1 MNERKKSSV
10 SFWHSM
16 KTSFMLV
23 VVAVAAAVV
32 VRYTLMIMPGIR
44 SNIRQIYSNYL
55 LDLTLSY
62 GSELDETLT
71 RVDDKM
77 LDHVDT
83 MQKIVEQA
91 QLEGI
96 DSSYGYIVST
106 DGTMLYHPTAEK
118 IGQPV
123 ENETVKKIVAE
134 VEAGKTPEPEVVS
147 YMFDGTQKYAAC
159 YVSENGFIF
168 VMTADDTDLLKA
180 ANKLQARGLGTAV
193 VVLIFGVFVAWICAR
208 RMTRP
213 LIRVTSA
220 VDRIAGFDLTEDPE
234 LIALDKNKGET
245 GAIAHAVLHMKQ
257 ALRSMVQ
264 QIREESANIH
274 QASGQLEENATA
286 TSGNV
291 DSVETAVNEIAT
303 GATSQA
309 TETQRATE
317 DVVMMGTM
325 IENTSTQVENLN
337 STAVEMSNAS
347 ASARDALEELNH
359 INEKAI
365 ESIEVIYQQ
374 THTTNESA
382 LKIKDVTELIASIA
396 EETNLLSLNASIEAA
411 RAGDA
416 GKGFAVVAS
425 QIQKLA
431 EQSNASTKKIDDIIH
446 MLLTDSENAVHTME
460 EVREVMHQ
468 QSEKVEQTKQVFGS
482 VNQGIDQSI
491 SGMETISEHT
501 RQLDH
506 ARENIVDTVQNLSA
520 IAQENAAST
529 EETNAV
535 VMEIGG
541 VMQQISGNAQGLRRI
556 ADILEKNM
564 ETFKLD

>member
-32 VRYTLMIMPGIR
+32 VMYTLMIMPGIR

-71 RVDDKM
+71 RIDNKM
-77 LDHVDT
+77 LEHVHT
-83 MQKIVEQA
+83 MQGIVEKA

-180 ANKLQARGLGTAV
+180 TNKLQARGLGTAV

-264 QIREESANIH
+264 QIREQSANIH

-291 DSVETAVNEIAT
+291 DSIETAVNEIAT
-303 GATSQA
+303 GVTNQA

-325 IENTSTQVENLN
+325 IEDTSTQVENLN

-468 QSEKVEQTKQVFGS
+468 QSEKVEQTKQVFDS
-482 VNQGIDQSI
+482 LNQGIDQSI
-491 SGMETISEHT
+491 SGMEAISEHT

>member
-32 VRYTLMIMPGIR
+32 VMYTLMLMPGIR

-71 RVDDKM
+71 RVDNKM
-77 LDHVDT
+77 LDHVNT
-83 MQKIVEQA
+83 MQKIVEKA

-213 LIRVTSA
+213 LIRMTSA

-264 QIREESANIH
+264 QIREQSANIH

-325 IENTSTQVENLN
+325 IEDTSTQVENLN

-491 SGMETISEHT
+491 SGMEAISEHT

>member
-32 VRYTLMIMPGIR
+32 VMYTLMIMPGIR

-134 VEAGKTPEPEVVS
+134 VKAGKTPEPEVVS
-147 YMFDGTQKYAAC
+147 YMFDGTRKYAAC

-180 ANKLQARGLGTAV
+180 ANKLQARGIGTAV

-213 LIRVTSA
+213 PIRVTSA

-264 QIREESANIH
+264 QIREQSVNIH

-337 STAVEMSNAS
+337 SAAVEMSNAS

-541 VMQQISGNAQGLRRI
+541 VMQQISGNAQELRRI
-556 ADILEKNM
+556 ADILEKNV

>member
-32 VRYTLMIMPGIR
+32 VMYTLMIMPGIR

-71 RVDDKM
+71 RIDNKM
-77 LDHVDT
+77 LEHVHT
-83 MQKIVEQA
+83 MQGIVEKA

-180 ANKLQARGLGTAV
+180 ANKLQARGLGTGV
-193 VVLIFGVFVAWICAR
+193 VVLILGVFVAWICAR

-213 LIRVTSA
+213 LIRMTSA

-245 GAIAHAVLHMKQ
+245 GAIAHAVLNMKQ

-264 QIREESANIH
+264 QIREQSANIH

-468 QSEKVEQTKQVFGS
+468 QSEKVEQTKQVFDS
-482 VNQGIDQSI
+482 LNQGIDQSI
-491 SGMETISEHT
+491 SGMEAISEHT

>member
-32 VRYTLMIMPGIR
+32 VMYTLMIMPGIR

-71 RVDDKM
+71 RIDNKM
-77 LDHVDT
+77 LEHVHT
-83 MQKIVEQA
+83 MQGIVEKA

-541 VMQQISGNAQGLRRI
+541 VMQQISGNAQELRRI

>member
-32 VRYTLMIMPGIR
+32 VMYTLMIMPGIR

-71 RVDDKM
+71 RVDNKM
-77 LDHVDT
+77 LEHVHT
-83 MQKIVEQA
+83 MQGIVEKA

-180 ANKLQARGLGTAV
+180 ANNLQARGIGTAV
-193 VVLIFGVFVAWICAR
+193 VVLLLGVFVAWICAR

-213 LIRVTSA
+213 LIRMTSA

-264 QIREESANIH
+264 QIRAQSANIH
-274 QASGQLEENATA
+274 QASGQLEENATT

-446 MLLTDSENAVHTME
+446 TLLMDSENAVHTME

-541 VMQQISGNAQGLRRI
+541 VMQQISGNAQELRRI

>member
-32 VRYTLMIMPGIR
+32 VMYTLMIMPGIR

-62 GSELDETLT
+62 GSELDKTLT
-71 RVDDKM
+71 RVDNKM
-77 LDHVDT
+77 LEHVHT
-83 MQKIVEQA
+83 MQGIVEKA

-213 LIRVTSA
+213 LIRMTSA

-264 QIREESANIH
+264 QIREQSANIH

>member
-32 VRYTLMIMPGIR
+32 VMYTLMIMPGIR

-193 VVLIFGVFVAWICAR
+193 VVLILGVFVAWICAR

-213 LIRVTSA
+213 LIRMTSA

-264 QIREESANIH
+264 QIREQSANIH

-468 QSEKVEQTKQVFGS
+468 QSEKVEQTKQVFDS
-482 VNQGIDQSI
+482 LNQGIDQSI
-491 SGMETISEHT
+491 SGMEAISEHT

>member
-32 VRYTLMIMPGIR
+32 VMYTLMIMPGIR

-71 RVDDKM
+71 RIDNKM
-77 LDHVDT
+77 LEHVHT
-83 MQKIVEQA
+83 MQGIVEKA

-193 VVLIFGVFVAWICAR
+193 VVLILGVFVAWICAR

-213 LIRVTSA
+213 LIRMTSA

-264 QIREESANIH
+264 QIREQSANIH

-468 QSEKVEQTKQVFGS
+468 QSEKVEQTKQVFDS
-482 VNQGIDQSI
+482 LNQGIDQSI
-491 SGMETISEHT
+491 SGMEAISEHT

>member
-32 VRYTLMIMPGIR
+32 VMYTLMIMPGIR

-71 RVDDKM
+71 RVDNKM
-77 LDHVDT
+77 LEHVHT
-83 MQKIVEQA
+83 MQEIVEKA

-180 ANKLQARGLGTAV
+180 TNKLQARGLGTAV

-213 LIRVTSA
+213 LIRMTSA

-264 QIREESANIH
+264 QIREQSANIH

-291 DSVETAVNEIAT
+291 DSIETAVNEIAT
-303 GATSQA
+303 GATNQA

-325 IENTSTQVENLN
+325 IEDTSTQVENLN

-491 SGMETISEHT
+491 SGMEAISEHT

-541 VMQQISGNAQGLRRI
+541 VMQQISGNVQGLRRI
-556 ADILEKNM
+556 ADILEKNV

>member
-1 MNERKKSSV
+1 MNKRKKSSV

-32 VRYTLMIMPGIR
+32 VMYTLMIMPGIR

-264 QIREESANIH
+264 QIREQSANIH

-468 QSEKVEQTKQVFGS
+468 QSEKVEQTKQVFDS
-482 VNQGIDQSI
+482 LNQGIDQSI
-491 SGMETISEHT
+491 SGMEAISEHT

>member
-1 MNERKKSSV
+1 MNKRKKSSV

-32 VRYTLMIMPGIR
+32 VMYTLMIMPGIR

-71 RVDDKM
+71 RVDNKM
-77 LDHVDT
+77 LEHVHT
-83 MQKIVEQA
+83 MQGIVEKA

-180 ANKLQARGLGTAV
+180 TNKLQARGLGTAV

-213 LIRVTSA
+213 LIRMTSA

-264 QIREESANIH
+264 QIREQSANIH

-468 QSEKVEQTKQVFGS
+468 QSEKVEQTKQVFDS
-482 VNQGIDQSI
+482 LNQGIDQSI
-491 SGMETISEHT
+491 SGMEAISEHT

>member
-32 VRYTLMIMPGIR
+32 VMYTLMIMPGIR
-44 SNIRQIYSNYL
+44 SNSRQIYFNYL

-396 EETNLLSLNASIEAA
+396 EETDLLSLNASIEAA

-491 SGMETISEHT
+491 SGMEAISEHT

-541 VMQQISGNAQGLRRI
+541 VMQQISGNAQELRRI

>member
-32 VRYTLMIMPGIR
+32 VMYTLMIMPGIR

-71 RVDDKM
+71 RVDNKM
-77 LDHVDT
+77 LEHVHT
-83 MQKIVEQA
+83 MQGIVEKA

-468 QSEKVEQTKQVFGS
+468 QSEKVEQTKQVFDS
-482 VNQGIDQSI
+482 LNQGIDQSI
-491 SGMETISEHT
+491 SGMEAISEHT

-541 VMQQISGNAQGLRRI
+541 VMQQISGNAQELRRI

>member
-23 VVAVAAAVV
+23 VVVVAVAVV
-32 VRYTLMIMPGIR
+32 VMYTLMIMPGIR

-71 RVDDKM
+71 RIDNKM
-77 LDHVDT
+77 LEHVHT
-83 MQKIVEQA
+83 MQGIVEKA

-123 ENETVKKIVAE
+123 ENEAVKKVVAE
-134 VEAGKTPEPEVVS
+134 VKKGKIPDPEITL
-147 YMFDGTQKYAAC
+147 YTFDGKQKYAVC
-159 YVSENGFIF
+159 YTSENGFIF

-180 ANKLQARGLGTAV
+180 TNKLQARGLGTAV
-193 VVLIFGVFVAWICAR
+193 VVMIFGVFVAWICAR

-213 LIRVTSA
+213 LIRMTSA

-264 QIREESANIH
+264 QIREQSANIH

-291 DSVETAVNEIAT
+291 DSIETAVNEIAT
-303 GATSQA
+303 GATNQA

-325 IENTSTQVENLN
+325 IEDTSTQVENLN

-491 SGMETISEHT
+491 SGMEAISEHT

-541 VMQQISGNAQGLRRI
+541 VMQQISGNVQGLRRI
-556 ADILEKNM
+556 ADILEKNV

>member
-32 VRYTLMIMPGIR
+32 VMYTLMIMPGIR

-71 RVDDKM
+71 RVDNKM
-77 LDHVDT
+77 LEHVHT
-83 MQKIVEQA
+83 MQGIVEKA

-213 LIRVTSA
+213 LIRMTSA

-325 IENTSTQVENLN
+325 IEDTSTQVENLN

-468 QSEKVEQTKQVFGS
+468 QSEKVEQTKQVFDS
-482 VNQGIDQSI
+482 LNQGIDQSI
-491 SGMETISEHT
+491 SGMEAISEHT

-541 VMQQISGNAQGLRRI
+541 VMQQISGNAQELRRI

>member
-23 VVAVAAAVV
+23 VVVVAVAVV
-32 VRYTLMIMPGIR
+32 VMYTLMIMPGIR

-71 RVDDKM
+71 RIDNKM
-77 LDHVDT
+77 LEHVHT
-83 MQKIVEQA
+83 MQGIVEKA

-123 ENETVKKIVAE
+123 ENEAVKKVVAE
-134 VEAGKTPEPEVVS
+134 VKKGKIPDPEITL
-147 YMFDGTQKYAAC
+147 YTFDGKQKYAVC
-159 YVSENGFIF
+159 YTSENGFIF

-180 ANKLQARGLGTAV
+180 TNKLQARGLGTAV
-193 VVLIFGVFVAWICAR
+193 VVMIFGVFVAWICAR

-213 LIRVTSA
+213 LIRMTSA

-264 QIREESANIH
+264 QIREQSANIH

-446 MLLTDSENAVHTME
+446 VLLTDSENAVHTME

-491 SGMETISEHT
+491 SSMEAISEHT

>member
-32 VRYTLMIMPGIR
+32 VMYTLMIMPGIR

-71 RVDDKM
+71 RVDNKM
-77 LDHVDT
+77 LEHVHT
-83 MQKIVEQA
+83 MQGIVEKA

-213 LIRVTSA
+213 LIRMTSA

-264 QIREESANIH
+264 QIREQSANIH

-325 IENTSTQVENLN
+325 IEDTSTQVENLN

-491 SGMETISEHT
+491 SGMEAISEHT

-541 VMQQISGNAQGLRRI
+541 VMQQISGNAQELRRI

>member
-32 VRYTLMIMPGIR
+32 VMYTLMIMPGIR

-62 GSELDETLT
+62 GSELDKTLT
-71 RVDDKM
+71 RVDNKM
-77 LDHVDT
+77 LEHVHT
-83 MQKIVEQA
+83 MQGIVEKA

-147 YMFDGTQKYAAC
+147 YMFDGTQKCAAC

-180 ANKLQARGLGTAV
+180 TNKLQARGLGTAV

-213 LIRVTSA
+213 LIRMTSA

-264 QIREESANIH
+264 QIREQSANIH

-491 SGMETISEHT
+491 SGMEAISEHT

>member
-1 MNERKKSSV
+1 MNKRKKSSV

-32 VRYTLMIMPGIR
+32 VMYTLMIMPGIR

-491 SGMETISEHT
+491 SGMEAISEHT

>member
-32 VRYTLMIMPGIR
+32 VMYTLMLMPGIR

-71 RVDDKM
+71 RVDNKM
-77 LDHVDT
+77 LEHVHT
-83 MQKIVEQA
+83 MQGIVEKA

-123 ENETVKKIVAE
+123 ENETVKKIIAE
-134 VEAGKTPEPEVVS
+134 VEAGKMPEPEVVS

-213 LIRVTSA
+213 LIRMTSA

-264 QIREESANIH
+264 QIREQSVNIH

-325 IENTSTQVENLN
+325 IENTSTQVESLN

-446 MLLTDSENAVHTME
+446 TLLMDSENAVHTME

-491 SGMETISEHT
+491 SGMEAISEHT

-541 VMQQISGNAQGLRRI
+541 VMQQISGNAQEIRRI
-556 ADILEKNM
+556 ADILEKNV

>member
-32 VRYTLMIMPGIR
+32 VMYTLMIMPGIR

-71 RVDDKM
+71 RVDNKM
-77 LDHVDT
+77 LEHVHT
-83 MQKIVEQA
+83 MQGIVEKA

-180 ANKLQARGLGTAV
+180 ANNLQARGIGTAV
-193 VVLIFGVFVAWICAR
+193 VVLLLGAFVAWICAR

-213 LIRVTSA
+213 LIRMTSA

-264 QIREESANIH
+264 QIRAQSANIH
-274 QASGQLEENATA
+274 QASGQLEENATT

-325 IENTSTQVENLN
+325 IEDTSTQVENLN

-446 MLLTDSENAVHTME
+446 TLLMDSENAVHTME

-541 VMQQISGNAQGLRRI
+541 VMQQISGNAQELRRI

>member
-1 MNERKKSSV
+1 MNKRKKSSV

-32 VRYTLMIMPGIR
+32 VMYTLMIMPGIR

-71 RVDDKM
+71 RVDNKM
-77 LDHVDT
+77 LEHVHT
-83 MQKIVEQA
+83 MQGIVEKA

-123 ENETVKKIVAE
+123 ENEIVKKIVAE

-193 VVLIFGVFVAWICAR
+193 VVLILGVFVAWICAR

-213 LIRVTSA
+213 LIRMTSA

-264 QIREESANIH
+264 QIREQSANIH

-468 QSEKVEQTKQVFGS
+468 QSEKVEQTKQVFDS
-482 VNQGIDQSI
+482 LNQGIDQSI
-491 SGMETISEHT
+491 SGMEAISEHT

>member
-1 MNERKKSSV
+1 
-10 SFWHSM
+10 M

-32 VRYTLMIMPGIR
+32 VMYTLMLMPGIR

-71 RVDDKM
+71 RVDNKM
-77 LDHVDT
+77 LDHVNT
-83 MQKIVEQA
+83 MQKIVEKA

-96 DSSYGYIVST
+96 DSSYGYIVGT

-123 ENETVKKIVAE
+123 ENEAVKKVVAE

-213 LIRVTSA
+213 LIRMTSA

-264 QIREESANIH
+264 QIREQSANIH

-325 IENTSTQVENLN
+325 IENTSTQVESLN

-446 MLLTDSENAVHTME
+446 TLLMDSENAVHTME

-541 VMQQISGNAQGLRRI
+541 VMQQISGNAQELRRI

>member
-1 MNERKKSSV
+1 MNKRKKSSV

-32 VRYTLMIMPGIR
+32 VMYTLMIMPGIR

-71 RVDDKM
+71 RVDNKM
-77 LDHVDT
+77 LEHVHT
-83 MQKIVEQA
+83 MQGIVEKA

-180 ANKLQARGLGTAV
+180 ANKLQARGLGTGV
-193 VVLIFGVFVAWICAR
+193 VVLILGVFVAWICAR

-213 LIRVTSA
+213 LIRMTSA

-264 QIREESANIH
+264 QIREQSANIH

-468 QSEKVEQTKQVFGS
+468 QSEKVEQTKQVFDS
-482 VNQGIDQSI
+482 LNQGIDQSI
-491 SGMETISEHT
+491 SGMEAISEHT

>member
-32 VRYTLMIMPGIR
+32 VMYTLMLMPGIR

-71 RVDDKM
+71 RVDNKM
-77 LDHVDT
+77 LEHVHT
-83 MQKIVEQA
+83 MQGIVEKA

-123 ENETVKKIVAE
+123 ENETVKKIIAE
-134 VEAGKTPEPEVVS
+134 VEAGKMPEPEVVS

-213 LIRVTSA
+213 LIRMTSA

-264 QIREESANIH
+264 QIREQSANIH

-291 DSVETAVNEIAT
+291 DSIETAVNEIAT
-303 GATSQA
+303 GATNQA

-325 IENTSTQVENLN
+325 IEDTSTQVENLN

-491 SGMETISEHT
+491 SGMEAISEHT

>member
-32 VRYTLMIMPGIR
+32 VMYTLMIMPGIR

-71 RVDDKM
+71 RVDNKM
-77 LDHVDT
+77 LEHVHT
-83 MQKIVEQA
+83 MQGIVEKA

-213 LIRVTSA
+213 LIRMTSA

-264 QIREESANIH
+264 QIREQSANIH

-491 SGMETISEHT
+491 SGMEAISEHT

>member
-1 MNERKKSSV
+1 MNKRKKSSV

-32 VRYTLMIMPGIR
+32 VMYTLMIMPGIR

-71 RVDDKM
+71 RVDNKM
-77 LDHVDT
+77 LEHVHT
-83 MQKIVEQA
+83 MQGIVEKA

-147 YMFDGTQKYAAC
+147 YMFDGTQKYDAC

-180 ANKLQARGLGTAV
+180 TNKLQARGLGTAV
-193 VVLIFGVFVAWICAR
+193 VVLILGVFVAWICAR

-213 LIRVTSA
+213 LIRMTSA

-264 QIREESANIH
+264 QIREQSANIH

-468 QSEKVEQTKQVFGS
+468 QSEKVEQTKQVFDS
-482 VNQGIDQSI
+482 LNQGIDQSI
-491 SGMETISEHT
+491 SGMEAISEHT

>member
-32 VRYTLMIMPGIR
+32 VMYTLMIMPGIR

-134 VEAGKTPEPEVVS
+134 VKAGKTPEPEVVS
-147 YMFDGTQKYAAC
+147 YMFDGTRKYAAC

-180 ANKLQARGLGTAV
+180 ANKLQARGIGTAV

-264 QIREESANIH
+264 QIREQSVNIH

-337 STAVEMSNAS
+337 SAAVEMSNAS

-425 QIQKLA
+425 
-431 EQSNASTKKIDDIIH
+431 
-446 MLLTDSENAVHTME
+446 
-460 EVREVMHQ
+460 
-468 QSEKVEQTKQVFGS
+468 
-482 VNQGIDQSI
+482 
-491 SGMETISEHT
+491 
-501 RQLDH
+501 
-506 ARENIVDTVQNLSA
+506 
-520 IAQENAAST
+520 
-529 EETNAV
+529 
-535 VMEIGG
+535 
-541 VMQQISGNAQGLRRI
+541 
-556 ADILEKNM
+556 
-564 ETFKLD
+564 

>member
-32 VRYTLMIMPGIR
+32 VMYTLMIMPGIR

-71 RVDDKM
+71 RVDNKM
-77 LDHVDT
+77 LEHVHT
-83 MQKIVEQA
+83 MQGIVEKA

-213 LIRVTSA
+213 LIRMTSA

-264 QIREESANIH
+264 QIREQSANIH

-491 SGMETISEHT
+491 SGMEAISEHT

-541 VMQQISGNAQGLRRI
+541 VMQQISGNAQELRRI

>member
-32 VRYTLMIMPGIR
+32 VMYTLMIMPGIR

-134 VEAGKTPEPEVVS
+134 VKAGKTPEPEVVS
-147 YMFDGTQKYAAC
+147 YMFDGTRKYAAC

-208 RMTRP
+208 CMTRP
-213 LIRVTSA
+213 LIRMTSA

-264 QIREESANIH
+264 QIREQSANIH

-325 IENTSTQVENLN
+325 IEDTSTQVENLN

-446 MLLTDSENAVHTME
+446 TLLMDSENAVHTME

-541 VMQQISGNAQGLRRI
+541 VMQQISGNAQELRRI

>member
-1 MNERKKSSV
+1 MNERKKSSI

-16 KTSFMLV
+16 KTRFMLV
-23 VVAVAAAVV
+23 VVVVAVAVV
-32 VRYTLMIMPGIR
+32 VMYTLMIMPGIR

-71 RVDDKM
+71 RVDNKM
-77 LDHVDT
+77 LEHVHT
-83 MQKIVEQA
+83 MQGIVEKA

-123 ENETVKKIVAE
+123 ENETVKKIIAE

-168 VMTADDTDLLKA
+168 VMTADDTDLLEA

-213 LIRVTSA
+213 LIRMTSA

-264 QIREESANIH
+264 QIREQSANIH

-291 DSVETAVNEIAT
+291 DSIETAVNEIAT
-303 GATSQA
+303 GATNQA

-325 IENTSTQVENLN
+325 IEDTSTQVENLN

-491 SGMETISEHT
+491 SGMEAISEHT

-541 VMQQISGNAQGLRRI
+541 VMQQISGNVQGLRRI
-556 ADILEKNM
+556 ADILEKNV

>member
-32 VRYTLMIMPGIR
+32 VMYTLMLMPGIR

-71 RVDDKM
+71 RVDNKM
-77 LDHVDT
+77 LDHVNT
-83 MQKIVEQA
+83 MQKIVEKA

-96 DSSYGYIVST
+96 DSSYGYIVGT

-123 ENETVKKIVAE
+123 ENEAVKKVVAE

-147 YMFDGTQKYAAC
+147 YMFNGTRKYAAC

-208 RMTRP
+208 CMTRP
-213 LIRVTSA
+213 LIRMTSA

-264 QIREESANIH
+264 QIREQSANIH

-325 IENTSTQVENLN
+325 IEDTSTQVENLN

-541 VMQQISGNAQGLRRI
+541 VMQQISGNAQELRRI

>member
-23 VVAVAAAVV
+23 VVVVAVAVV
-32 VRYTLMIMPGIR
+32 VMYTLMIMPGIR

-71 RVDDKM
+71 RIDNKM
-77 LDHVDT
+77 LEHVHT
-83 MQKIVEQA
+83 MQGIVEKA

-123 ENETVKKIVAE
+123 ENEAVKKVVAE
-134 VEAGKTPEPEVVS
+134 VKKGKIPDPEITL
-147 YMFDGTQKYAAC
+147 YTFDGKQKYAVC
-159 YVSENGFIF
+159 YTSENGFIF

-180 ANKLQARGLGTAV
+180 TNKLQARGLGTAV
-193 VVLIFGVFVAWICAR
+193 VVMIFGVFVAWICAR

-213 LIRVTSA
+213 LIRMTSA

-264 QIREESANIH
+264 QIREQSANIH

-446 MLLTDSENAVHTME
+446 VLLTDSENAVHTME

-491 SGMETISEHT
+491 SGMEAISEHT

>member
-32 VRYTLMIMPGIR
+32 VMYTLMIMPGIR

-71 RVDDKM
+71 RVDNKM
-77 LDHVDT
+77 LEHVHT
-83 MQKIVEQA
+83 MQGIVEKA

-180 ANKLQARGLGTAV
+180 TNKLQARGLGTAV

-213 LIRVTSA
+213 LIRMTSA

-264 QIREESANIH
+264 QIREQSANIH

-337 STAVEMSNAS
+337 SAAVEMSNAS

-491 SGMETISEHT
+491 SGMEAISEHT

>member
-32 VRYTLMIMPGIR
+32 VMYTLMIMPGIR

-62 GSELDETLT
+62 GSELDKTLT
-71 RVDDKM
+71 RVDNKM
-77 LDHVDT
+77 LEHVHT
-83 MQKIVEQA
+83 MQGIVEKA

-193 VVLIFGVFVAWICAR
+193 VVLILGVFVAWICAR

-213 LIRVTSA
+213 LIRMTSA

-325 IENTSTQVENLN
+325 IEDTSTQVENLN

-491 SGMETISEHT
+491 SGMEAISEHT

>member
-1 MNERKKSSV
+1 MNKRKKSSV

-32 VRYTLMIMPGIR
+32 VMYTLMIMPGIR

-62 GSELDETLT
+62 GSELDKTLT
-71 RVDDKM
+71 RVDNKM
-77 LDHVDT
+77 LEHVHT
-83 MQKIVEQA
+83 MQGIVEKA

-264 QIREESANIH
+264 QIREQSANIH

-491 SGMETISEHT
+491 SGMEAISEHT

-541 VMQQISGNAQGLRRI
+541 VMQQISGNAQELRRI

>member
-23 VVAVAAAVV
+23 VVVVAVAVV
-32 VRYTLMIMPGIR
+32 VMYTLMIMPGIR

-62 GSELDETLT
+62 GSELDKTLT
-71 RVDDKM
+71 RVDNKM
-77 LDHVDT
+77 LEHVHT
-83 MQKIVEQA
+83 MQGIVEKA

-106 DGTMLYHPTAEK
+106 DGTMLYHPTAKK